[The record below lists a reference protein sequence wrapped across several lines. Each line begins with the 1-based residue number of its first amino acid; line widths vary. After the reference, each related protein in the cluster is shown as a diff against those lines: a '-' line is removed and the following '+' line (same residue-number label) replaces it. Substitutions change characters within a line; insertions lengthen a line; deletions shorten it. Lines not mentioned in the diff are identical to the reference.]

1 MTAPAVQTSLYL
13 NRELSWLEF
22 NSRVLH
28 EAEDSRTPLLER
40 VKFLSIFSSNL
51 DEFYMVRVAGLRRQ
65 VAAGVL
71 QSSGDG
77 MSPQAQLDAIE
88 VRVRELM
95 ARQQRCLHGDL
106 LPALAERGV
115 KLVRY
120 QELTPE
126 DRVGIDAFFERE
138 VFPVLTPLAVDP
150 GHPFPY
156 ISNLSLSLAVEIND
170 PDWDGSR
177 FARVKV
183 PKSLPRWVPTSTP
196 NVFVPLEDIIGAHLG
211 ELFQGM
217 QILGWYAFRITRY
230 SDLDVPAPD
239 EPDDLLAMIEE
250 QLFQRRFGEVV
261 RLEVQ
266 EGMPAH
272 LRSLLLDELRDV
284 ADPDI
289 LPLGAR
295 DVHDG
300 GPLLELSDLMSIA
313 TIDIAELRDPPFSPT
328 VPPELRDGEKSIFD
342 SIRERDILVHHPYE
356 SFTSSVER
364 FFETAAQDD
373 NVMAIKLTLYRTSG
387 DTAIVRA
394 LTEAAQRGKQVAVL
408 VELQARFDEVNNITW
423 ARTLENFGVHV
434 AYGLPGLKTHA
445 KIALVVRREQDGIR
459 RYVHIGTGNYNSKT
473 ARTYTDFGLFTCKPD
488 IGTDVSELFNLLTGF
503 SRQKSYRRLLVAPAN
518 MRDRFLT
525 LIRREAEH
533 ARAGQPA
540 RIVAKMNAL
549 VDAEIIAALYD
560 ASRAG
565 VEIDLIVRGICC
577 LRPGVEGVSERIRVI
592 SIVGRFL
599 EHSRLF
605 YFANGGAGEY
615 YTGSADWM
623 PRNLERRVEAVVP
636 VEDPAQHERLRT
648 LLETYLTDNRQAWDL
663 QSDGHYVQRA
673 PGVGGDAPEERAS
686 QTRLLRDA
694 WGRER
699 AEPRITTAELPAA
712 ANSKRNGKHG
722 RSGSRGRGRRA
733 AAPRNDGNG
742 SPPKSEP

>member
-1 MTAPAVQTSLYL
+1 MTAPTVASSLYL

-22 NSRVLH
+22 NARVLH
-28 EAEDSRTPLLER
+28 EAEDARTPLLER
-40 VKFLSIFSSNL
+40 LKFLSIFSTNL

-71 QSSGDG
+71 ATSADG
-77 MSPQAQLDAIE
+77 MSAQAQLDAIE
-88 VRVRELM
+88 VRIRELA
-95 ARQQRCLHGDL
+95 ARQQRCLHGDV
-106 LPALAERGV
+106 LPALAERGA

-120 QELTPE
+120 HELPAE

-170 PDWDGSR
+170 PDWEGSR

-183 PKSLPRWVPTSTP
+183 PKSLPRWVATSTP
-196 NVFVPLEDIIGAHLG
+196 YVFVPLEDVISAHLG

-217 QILGWYAFRITRY
+217 EILGCHAFRITRY

-266 EGMPAH
+266 EGMPTH
-272 LRSLLLDELRDV
+272 LRSLLMDELRDA

-289 LPLGAR
+289 VPLGAR

-300 GPLLELSDLMSIA
+300 GSLLELGDLMSLA
-313 TIDIAELRDPPFSPT
+313 SLDISDLHDPPFSPI
-328 VPPELRDGEKSIFD
+328 VPLELRDPEKSIFD
-342 SIRERDILVHHPYE
+342 CIRERDILVHHPYE
-356 SFTSSVER
+356 SFGMSVER
-364 FFETAAQDD
+364 FLETAAQDD
-373 NVMAIKLTLYRTSG
+373 QVMAIKLTLYRTSG

-445 KIALVVRREQDGIR
+445 KVALVVRREADGIR

-503 SRQKSYRRLLVAPAN
+503 SRQKTYRRLLVAPAN
-518 MRDRFLT
+518 MRERFLS

-533 ARAGQPA
+533 ARAGESS

-549 VDAEIIAALYD
+549 VDAEIIAELYA

-577 LRPGVEGVSERIRVI
+577 LRPAVEGVSDRIRVI

-605 YFANGGAGEY
+605 YFANGGKGEY
-615 YTGSADWM
+615 YIGSADWM
-623 PRNLERRVEAVVP
+623 PRNMDRRVEAVVP
-636 VEDPAQHERLRT
+636 VEDPGQHERLRT
-648 LLETYLTDNRQAWDL
+648 LLETCLTDNRQAWDL
-663 QSDGHYVQRA
+663 DADGRYKQRT
-673 PGVGGDAPEERAS
+673 PGVDGEAEEERAS
-686 QTRLLRDA
+686 QQRLLRDA

-699 AEPRITTAELPAA
+699 GEPRMTTAELPASSNA
-712 ANSKRNGKHG
+712 KRNGKHARTG
-722 RSGSRGRGRRA
+722 AGPRGRRVA
-733 AAPRNDGNG
+733 KERRED
-742 SPPKSEP
+742 